1 MKRRLLDTLDLI
13 RFNRPVGTLLLFLP
27 SGWSILLARPGET
40 AWGWL
45 ALFFSR
51 GLSDPFGRLCG
62 ERSSRS

>member
-45 ALFFSR
+45 ALFFS
-51 GLSDPFGRLCG
+51 GPF
-62 ERSSRS
+62 